1 MGKEWVVGG
10 LWPGGHGPGPMS
22 KVGSKVCPWFVKDLS
37 RFTLSE
43 QPVKDK
49 TWSSFFLGTRNCP
62 RFDLTANTVIYTHS
76 ILDILG
82 WWTVIG
88 QILDFKMHSICPSYV
103 QVQGDQ
109 VFEVKMMKFNLCPGF
124 VL

>member
-1 MGKEWVVGG
+1 M
-10 LWPGGHGPGPMS
+10 
-22 KVGSKVCPWFVKDLS
+22 
-37 RFTLSE
+37 TLSE

-76 ILDILG
+76 VLDILG

-88 QILDFKMHSICPSYV
+88 QMLDLKMSSICPSNV

-109 VFEVKMMKFNLCPGF
+109 VFEVNMMKFNLCPGF